1 MDTRNLILLVCI
13 AVLGVISVVS
23 LVMAA
28 LAITREN
35 KLRARMARLMRGEDG
50 KSVEHLLTDG
60 LDDIA
65 EIREMQQA
73 NRNSLNDLYAQQN
86 KCLQKVGF
94 VQYNAYEENGGNL
107 SFAVTL
113 LDKNNNGFILNIMH
127 ATSGSFTFAREV
139 RDGRCKVDISE
150 EEQLSLEKALNGG
163 KVLSEKEGQEARR
176 SRKKQK

>member
-1 MDTRNLILLVCI
+1 MDTSILLLAAI
-13 AVLGVISVVS
+13 AVLAVLSIISIS
-23 LVMAA
+23 MAA
-28 LAITREN
+28 VAIGREN
-35 KLRARMARLMRGEDG
+35 KLRARMARLMRGDDG
-50 KSVEHLLTDG
+50 KSVEHLLADG
-60 LDDIA
+60 LDDIQ

-113 LDKNNNGFILNIMH
+113 LDKNDNGFILNIMH

-139 RDGRCKVDISE
+139 KNGTCKGDISE
-150 EEQLSLEKALNGG
+150 EEQISLERALNGTKESPERAQQRG
-163 KVLSEKEGQEARR
+163 KKR
-176 SRKKQK
+176 

>member
-1 MDTRNLILLVCI
+1 MDTSILLLAAI
-13 AVLGVISVVS
+13 AVLAVLSIISIS
-23 LVMAA
+23 MAA
-28 LAITREN
+28 VAIGREN
-35 KLRARMARLMRGEDG
+35 KLRARMARLMRGDDG
-50 KSVEHLLTDG
+50 KSVEHLLADG
-60 LDDIA
+60 LDDIQ

-113 LDKNNNGFILNIMH
+113 LDKNDNGFILNIMH

-139 RDGRCKVDISE
+139 KNGTCKGDISE
-150 EEQLSLEKALNGG
+150 EEQISLERALNGTKKSPEQAQQRG
-163 KVLSEKEGQEARR
+163 KKR
-176 SRKKQK
+176 

>member
-1 MDTRNLILLVCI
+1 MSVNLLLLAGI
-13 AVLGVISVVS
+13 AVLAVLAIISIC
-23 LVMAA
+23 MAA
-28 LAITREN
+28 TALSRES
-35 KLRARMARLMRGEDG
+35 KLRARMARLMRGDDG
-50 KSVEHLLTDG
+50 KSVEHLLADG
-60 LDDIA
+60 LDDIQ
-65 EIREMQQA
+65 EIREIQQA

-139 RDGRCKVDISE
+139 KNGECTGDISD
-150 EEQLSLEKALNGG
+150 EEQLSLARALNGG
-163 KVLSEKEGQEARR
+163 KESPERTQPETRR
-176 SRKKQK
+176 RKK

>member
-1 MDTRNLILLVCI
+1 MDTRNLILLAVI
-13 AVLGVISVVS
+13 AVFAVVSVVS
-23 LVMAA
+23 LCMAA
-28 LAITREN
+28 LAISREN
-35 KLRARMARLMRGEDG
+35 KLRARMNRLMKGEDG
-50 KSVEHLLTDG
+50 KSVEHMLADG

-73 NRNSLNDLYAQQN
+73 NRNSLSDLYAQQN

-139 RDGRCKVDISE
+139 RNGQCKVDISE
-150 EEQLSLEKALNGG
+150 EEQLSLAKALNGG
-163 KVLSEKEGQEARR
+163 KDPFDKDKQETRKN
-176 SRKKQK
+176 RKK

>member
-1 MDTRNLILLVCI
+1 MDTQNLLLLGILV
-13 AVLGVISVVS
+13 VLAALSIISIC
-23 LVMAA
+23 MAA
-28 LAITREN
+28 VAISREN
-35 KLRARMARLMRGEDG
+35 KLRARLARLMRGEDG
-50 KSVEHLLTDG
+50 KSVEHLLADS

-139 RDGRCKVDISE
+139 KNGECKVDISDE
-150 EEQLSLEKALNGG
+150 ERQSLEKALSSG
-163 KVLSEKEGQEARR
+163 KALRDAEKPEARKN
-176 SRKKQK
+176 RKK

>member
-1 MDTRNLILLVCI
+1 
-13 AVLGVISVVS
+13 
-23 LVMAA
+23 
-28 LAITREN
+28 
-35 KLRARMARLMRGEDG
+35 MRGDDG
-50 KSVEHLLTDG
+50 KSVEHLLADG
-60 LDDIA
+60 LDDIQ

-113 LDKNNNGFILNIMH
+113 LDKNDNGFILNIMH

-139 RDGRCKVDISE
+139 KNGTCKGDISE
-150 EEQLSLEKALNGG
+150 EEQISLERALNGTKESPERAQQRG
-163 KVLSEKEGQEARR
+163 KKR
-176 SRKKQK
+176 